1 MSSPG
6 RAVLRTEAR
15 LFLREPGA
23 LFWIIAFPTLLV
35 VILGLI
41 PSFRD
46 PVEEYGGQSV
56 IGLYVPIAVLLAMI
70 VAAITAVPVVIVGY
84 REQQVLRRIATTPAQ
99 PAHLLGAQFV
109 IHGVA
114 VAISAALAILVG
126 RIAFGVALPAQPL
139 GYALVMLLT
148 FAALLALGGII
159 AGVSPNTRLASTFGT
174 ILFFPLMFTAG
185 VWLPVQAM
193 PGLLGQIVELTPLGA
208 AAVAMDATTLGQ
220 WPAAVHLLVLVAWT
234 IGLGFLAI
242 RFFRWE

>member
-1 MSSPG
+1 MGSPG
-6 RAVLRTEAR
+6 RAVLRTETR

-23 LFWIIAFPTLLV
+23 LFWIIAFPTILV

-46 PVEEYGGQSV
+46 PVEEYAGQSV

-84 REQQVLRRIATTPAQ
+84 REQQVLRRISTTPAR
-99 PAHLLGAQFV
+99 PVHLLGAQFV

-126 RIAFGVALPAQPL
+126 RLAFSVALPTQPL
-139 GYALVMLLT
+139 GYAMIMLLT

-159 AGVSPNTRLASTFGT
+159 AGVSPNTRLATTFGT
-174 ILFFPLMFTAG
+174 IVFFPLMFTAG
-185 VWLPVQAM
+185 VWIPVQAM
-193 PGLLGQIVELTPLGA
+193 PGLLGEIVELTPLGA
-208 AAVAMDATTLGQ
+208 AAVAMDATALGQ
-220 WPAAVHLLVLVAWT
+220 WPATVHVLVLVAWT
-234 IGLGFLAI
+234 VGLGALAV

>member
-6 RAVLRTEAR
+6 RAVLRTETR
-15 LFLREPGA
+15 LFLREPGS
-23 LFWIIAFPTLLV
+23 LFWIIAFPAILV
-35 VILGLI
+35 AILGLI
-41 PSFRD
+41 PSFRA
-46 PVEEYGGQSV
+46 PVEEFGGQTV

-84 REQQVLRRIATTPAQ
+84 REQQVLRRIATTPAK

-114 VAISAALAILVG
+114 VAISAVLAILIG
-126 RIAFGVALPAQPL
+126 RLAFGVTLPAQPL
-139 GYALVMLLT
+139 GYALIMLLT
-148 FAALLALGGII
+148 FAALLSLGGIV
-159 AGVSPNTRLASTFGT
+159 AGVSPNTRFASTVST

-185 VWLPVQAM
+185 VWVPVQAM
-193 PGLLGQIVELTPLGA
+193 PGILREIVEFTPLGA

-220 WPAAVHLLVLVAWT
+220 WPAPLNVLVLVAW
-234 IGLGFLAI
+234 IIVLGFLAV

>member
-1 MSSPG
+1 MGSPG
-6 RAVLRTEAR
+6 RAVLRTETR

-23 LFWIIAFPTLLV
+23 LFWIIAFPTILV

-46 PVEEYGGQSV
+46 PVEEYAGQSV

-84 REQQVLRRIATTPAQ
+84 REQQVLRRISTTPAR
-99 PAHLLGAQFV
+99 PVHLLGAQFV

-126 RIAFGVALPAQPL
+126 RVAFAVALPTQPL
-139 GYALVMLLT
+139 GYAMIMLLT

-159 AGVSPNTRLASTFGT
+159 AGVSPNTRLATTFGT
-174 ILFFPLMFTAG
+174 IVFFPLMFTAG
-185 VWLPVQAM
+185 VWIPVQAM
-193 PGLLGQIVELTPLGA
+193 PGLLGEIVELTPLGA

-220 WPAAVHLLVLVAWT
+220 WPATVHVLVLVAWT
-234 IGLGFLAI
+234 VGLGALAV

>member
-6 RAVLRTEAR
+6 RAVLRTETR

-23 LFWIIAFPTLLV
+23 LFWIIAFPTVLV

-56 IGLYVPIAVLLAMI
+56 IGLYVPIAVLLAML

-114 VAISAALAILVG
+114 VAISAALAIVAG
-126 RIAFGVALPAQPL
+126 RVAFGVALPAQPL

-148 FAALLALGGII
+148 FTALLALGGII
-159 AGVSPNTRLASTFGT
+159 AGVSPTTRFASTFAT

-185 VWLPVQAM
+185 VYVPVQAM
-193 PGLLGQIVELTPLGA
+193 PGILGEIVELTPLGA
-208 AAVAMDATTLGQ
+208 AAVAMDATALGQ
-220 WPAAVHLLVLVAWT
+220 WPATVHVLVLVAWT
-234 IGLGFLAI
+234 IGLGLLAVH
-242 RFFRWE
+242 FFRWE

>member
-6 RAVLRTEAR
+6 RAVLRTETR

-23 LFWIIAFPTLLV
+23 LFWIIAFPTVLV

-99 PAHLLGAQFV
+99 PAHLLGAQFI

-114 VAISAALAILVG
+114 VAISAALAIVVG
-126 RIAFGVALPAQPL
+126 RVAFGVALPAQPL
-139 GYALVMLLT
+139 GYALIMLLT

-159 AGVSPNTRLASTFGT
+159 AGVAPNTRLASTFGT

-185 VWLPVQAM
+185 VWIPVQAM
-193 PGLLGQIVELTPLGA
+193 PGILGEIVELTPLGA
-208 AAVAMDATTLGQ
+208 AAVAMDSTTLGQ
-220 WPAAVHLLVLVAWT
+220 WPATVHVLVLVAWT
-234 IGLGFLAI
+234 IGLGLLAI

>member
-6 RAVLRTEAR
+6 RAVLRTETR

-23 LFWIIAFPTLLV
+23 LFWIIAFPTVLV

-99 PAHLLGAQFV
+99 PAHLLGAQFI

-114 VAISAALAILVG
+114 VAISAALAIVVG
-126 RIAFGVALPAQPL
+126 RVAFGVALPAQPL
-139 GYALVMLLT
+139 GYALIMLLT

-159 AGVSPNTRLASTFGT
+159 AGVAPNTRLASTFGT

-185 VWLPVQAM
+185 VWIPVQAM
-193 PGLLGQIVELTPLGA
+193 PGILGEIVELTPLGA
-208 AAVAMDATTLGQ
+208 AAVAMDSTTLGQ
-220 WPAAVHLLVLVAWT
+220 WPATVHVLVLVAWT
-234 IGLGFLAI
+234 IGLGLLAV